1 MAYNCRRG
9 IPWNSGLELCAA
21 QVEDCSFFFI
31 EENINI
37 DPRVARERDSTTII
51 FIIEGNATGKHIEQE
66 FMI

>member
-1 MAYNCRRG
+1 VTYNCRRG

-37 DPRVARERDSTTII
+37 DPELLERKIVQQSFLSLKGVLLENTLI
-51 FIIEGNATGKHIEQE
+51 KSS
-66 FMI
+66 